1 MAGIALQDMRFI
13 EDGMPDNLPE
23 SRLINFHKRAAM
35 AEQVRM
41 LMSFQNISYPFKSS
55 AELQSYINDRVAQ
68 AGNVDLYELSLKAEP
83 REREDEKIAR

>member
-1 MAGIALQDMRFI
+1 MRFI
-13 EDGMPDNLPE
+13 EDGMPDVLPGTH
-23 SRLINFHKRAAM
+23 LINFHKRAAM

-41 LMSFQNISYPFKSS
+41 LKSFQDIPYQHKSS
-55 AELQSYINDRVAQ
+55 AELQSYINDKVAQ